1 MGRLVLVSREGSMFQ
16 VLFCYWL
23 VFVTLSSHSTTAAD
37 VDIYPGKYYS
47 SLLATFKL
55 FYIDISLFY
64 YLPKLNSEQCCYH
77 ENGSQSVV
85 NLGGV
90 FVSFKLVIIIL

>member
-1 MGRLVLVSREGSMFQ
+1 MFQ

-64 YLPKLNSEQCCYH
+64 YLPKVELRTMLLSREWFSKRCY
-77 ENGSQSVV
+77 
-85 NLGGV
+85 LGGV